1 MAATPHDSTGTS
13 LVFDGT
19 TFTVTNVVLNY
30 SNVRDSID
38 ISHLGQTTGEHVLSQ
53 DAPLIGS
60 ANDTGVEVSF
70 DYIGPI
76 ELVGETSGT
85 LTIAGGLNL
94 SRAATVSSSNV
105 TLAMNDAIR
114 GSATLKVAA
123 S

>member
-13 LVFDGT
+13 LVFNGT
-19 TFTVTNVVLNY
+19 TYTVTNVVLNY
-30 SNVRDSID
+30 SSVRDSID
-38 ISHLGQTTGEHVLSQ
+38 ISHLGQTTGEQVLSQ
-53 DAPLIGS
+53 DAPLVGS

-70 DYIGPI
+70 DYIGSVQ
-76 ELVGETSGT
+76 LVGDTSGT
-85 LTIAGGLNL
+85 LTIAGGLAL

-105 TLAMNDAIR
+105 TLALNDAIR